1 MAVPRGN
8 MDSRL
13 RGNDWH
19 GAGVPLK
26 CHCGNTKWLTQLLRQ
41 TKLGHAQRCGTRT
54 RISLLACL
62 PACLLACLAAW
73 LLGCLAAW
81 LLGCLAAWL
90 LGCQSVTQSG
100 LALAH
105 NMQASHTHQA
115 PFHLFGRNLY
125 ARCCVLLL
133 SKHTAQSLLQRA
145 LARRARA
152 QKD

>member
-81 LLGCLAAWL
+81 LLGC
-90 LGCQSVTQSG
+90 QSVTQSG